1 MWVTWID
8 IAMYLILLLTEIIF
22 LFIQRYA
29 FFSNPIPVRPSPDL
43 GKSDYIF
50 SHVNLLS
57 KITCFWILSLLRQGY
72 KHPLEQ
78 ENLGDLPESELSSTN
93 YKKLKAAFEFEKS
106 KAELKGEKPSFHKI
120 YLRAFWPILALAGLL
135 RLFGDMLAF
144 VGPWCVEH
152 VVAYAY
158 KETKSHDLPVPL
170 LTNQNASLYGYQDNL
185 SKNFTLILN
194 QMNSTQIIHYL
205 TVSEFLQNGY
215 ILCVVLFIATIV
227 QLSLLQYHYFLVIR
241 EGIRVKTA
249 LQTIIYKKSLTI
261 SGLVISGGKMTIGSI
276 MNHMTLDTLFI
287 MMLFFLFHYI
297 WAAPLQVMVAIILL
311 YFKLGVSAVIGASI
325 FILAAPLQYYI
336 ARQMSVQQ
344 KKVMSNA
351 DNRVKKCNEMVQ
363 SMRVIKL
370 LAWEKICQKTINQSR
385 KPELWALFRAAV
397 FRIFF
402 NFAGVAI
409 PILGTM
415 ITFILY
421 PYLEDEPQF
430 IYKNLFQNINCQ
442 FNYINNYRY
451 KSILYSMKD
460 AEGFNTGDKHKTHT
474 IGTETMDNKPLKVGV
489 VVEGVNGTGKPV
501 TVLQNEMSSSQSS
514 LESNLSRTP
523 GHSRQNSHTSL
534 KDIMELKER
543 RHSEPNKTGSL
554 TVNDKKETSG
564 RQRHTSGVS
573 TEDEDE
579 IAEKFTL
586 IEARMVVEINNGSF
600 SWDLSTQE
608 PALNDINVKIPTGKL
623 TIIVGSVGSG
633 KTSLLSAMLGEMLT
647 IKGEVN
653 WHKGS
658 KLAYAAQKAWLL
670 HDTLRDNVL
679 FGLPYT
685 WRRYKSVIHS
695 CALQADLDIYNMSN
709 TMLVDGINLS
719 GGQKQRISI
728 ARALYSKADT
738 VLLDDPFSALDAHV
752 GKHVFEEAILNR
764 MLKKKRTVILVT
776 HQLQYLSYAS
786 HVSVGSTVLVTH
798 QLQYLSYAS
807 HVSVGSTVVV
817 VTHQLQY
824 LRFASHVSVGSTVI
838 LVTHQLQYL
847 SYASHVSVG
856 STVILVT
863 HQLQYLSYASH
874 VSVGSTVIL
883 VTHQLQYLSYA
894 SHVSV
899 GSTVILVTHQLQ
911 YLSYASH
918 VSVGSTVVLVTH
930 QLQYLSYASH
940 VSVGSTVVV
949 VTHQIQYLSY
959 ASHVSVV
966 THQLQYLS
974 YASHV
979 SVGST
984 VVVVTHQ
991 LQYLSYASRVSVG
1004 STVILVTH
1012 QLQYLSYASHV
1023 SVGSTVILVTHQ
1035 IQYLSY
1041 ASHVSVGS
1049 TVILVTHQLQYL
1061 SYASHVSVG
1070 STVVVVT
1077 HQLQYL
1083 SYASH
1088 VSVGST
1094 VILVTHQLQYLSYAS
1109 HVSVG
1114 STVIL
1119 VTHQLQYLS
1128 YASHV
1133 SVGSTV
1139 ILVTHQLQYL
1149 SYASHVSVGS
1159 TVILVTHQLQYLS
1172 YASHVSVGST
1182 VILVTHQLQY
1192 LSYASHVSVGSTVIL
1207 VTHQLQYLSYAS
1219 HVSVGSTVVL
1229 VTHQLQYLSYA
1240 SHVSVGSTVILVTH
1254 QLQYL
1259 SYASHVSVGST
1270 VILVTHQLQYLSYA
1284 SHVSVGSTVILVTH
1298 QLQYLSYASHV
1309 SVGSTV
1315 VVVTHQLQYLSY
1327 ASHVS
1332 VGSTVILVTHQLQYL
1347 SYASHVSVGSTVIL
1361 VTHQL
1366 QYLSYASHVS
1376 VGSTVILV
1384 THQLQYLSYASHVSV
1399 GSTVILVT
1407 HQLQYTSVMLVIYAS
1422 HVSVGSTV
1430 ILVTHQLQYL
1440 RFASHVSVG
1449 STVILVTHQ
1458 LQFLSYASHVSV
1470 GSTVLLVTH
1479 QLQYLRFAS
1488 HVSVGSTVILVTH
1501 QLQYLSYA
1509 SRVSVGSTV
1518 ILVKHQL
1525 QYLSY
1530 ASHVSVGST
1539 VVVVI
1544 HQLQYLSYASRVS
1557 VGSTVILVTHQLQ
1570 YLSYASHVSVGSTV
1584 ILVTHQLQYPRF
1596 ASHVSVGSTVIV
1608 VTHQLQYLSYASYV
1622 SVGSTVILVTHQL
1635 QYLRY
1640 ASHVSVGSTVILVTH
1655 QLQYLRFASLV
1666 SVGSTV
1672 VLVTHQLQYLSY
1684 ASHVSVGST
1693 VILVTHQLQYL
1704 NYASHVSVGSTVI
1717 LVTHQLQYL
1726 RYASHVSVGST
1737 VILVTHQLQYLRFAS
1752 LVSVGSTVVL
1762 VTHQLQYLS
1771 YASHVSVGSTVI
1783 LVTHQLQYLSY
1794 ASHVSV
1800 GSTVILVTHQLQY
1813 LRFASLVSVGAACM
1827 KRVIVMKEGGIQY
1840 QGKLHDVK
1848 KVNPELYESWR
1859 KALREASTIE
1869 PRESER
1875 PSESSTE
1882 MRVGSPH
1889 LEGRKHSYPSI
1900 TELQHQSSV
1909 SFSSNTLGRQLSQF
1923 SYNEEEEEPVIEFK
1937 EQDIEENDQE
1947 SEASPLKNNAAEK
1960 DGKFIKKE
1968 HQEKGAVKAIVY
1980 LHYVKACGTGCVLLV
1995 LSLLVSYYALL
2006 VGSNFWLSVWS
2017 EDSTEFNTQLKAF
2030 QQLGNSTNMT
2040 APIFNNTYYT
2050 NIYVA
2055 LSISGIMAALLAG
2068 LVLYVVGIRA
2078 SRNLHK
2084 LMLDTILHV
2093 PGRFFDTNPSG
2104 RIINRFSNDM
2114 GQVDQKLPNILDNF
2128 LGCLFTT
2135 LCAVIVNTI
2144 TTPYFILAAIPLF
2157 ILYYLIQLFFRAS
2170 ARELQ
2175 RLDNTTKSPIFS
2187 HFSETLNGLQTIRAY
2202 RAEKRFFSKVMNLIN
2217 KNNTPFLYLHTANRW
2232 LGVNLDYLGSIQV
2245 LFAAIV
2251 TLSTCLAGSTSPA
2264 FVGLGITYALQVSFY
2279 LNWIVRMSTETE
2291 MLMNSVER
2299 VHEYTKLERE
2309 PDKHPDGNLI
2319 VDESWPEKGR

>member
-1 MWVTWID
+1 MMGFCGNRDNALSVKEGVIRNECYIDVLNLVPHGIFSMFSLFILIVWNRSSLGNMEAKTWVHFRGHTVRWIVTLL
-8 IAMYLILLLTEIIF
+8 LILNIIISLLEGIMAELADTDTINLHVIVPQCIA
-22 LFIQRYA
+22 LRYA

-50 SHVNLLS
+50 SHVNLMS

-78 ENLGDLPESELSSTN
+78 EHLGDLPESELSSTN

-106 KAELKGEKPSFHKI
+106 KAELKGEQPSFHKI

-158 KETKSHDLPVPL
+158 KETKSRDLPVPL

-185 SKNFTLILN
+185 SNNFTFILN
-194 QMNSTQIIHYL
+194 QMNSTQITYYVTI
-205 TVSEFLQNGY
+205 SDFFKNGY
-215 ILCVVLFIATIV
+215 ILCFVLFIGTSIQLTIN
-227 QLSLLQYHYFLVIR
+227 QLQVYFVIR
-241 EGIRVKTA
+241 QGIRVKTA

-351 DNRVKKCNEMVQ
+351 DNRVKKCNEMIQ

-421 PYLEDEPQF
+421 PYLEDEPLDAGKALSTLALFNVLRLPTILFTAF
-430 IYKNLFQNINCQ
+430 INSFINA
-442 FNYINNYRY
+442 NVSAKRVIPY
-451 KSILYSMKD
+451 LLAED

-474 IGTETMDNKPLKVGV
+474 IGTDTMEDKPMKVGV
-489 VVEGVNGTGKPV
+489 VVESVNGTGKPV
-501 TVLQNEMSSSQSS
+501 TVVQNEMSGSQSS

-523 GHSRQNSHTSL
+523 GHSRQNSHSSL

-600 SWDLSTQE
+600 SWDLSSKE
-608 PALNDINVKIPTGKL
+608 PTLNDINVKIPTGKL

-647 IKGEVN
+647 VKGEVN

-695 CALQADLDIYNMSN
+695 CALQPDLD
-709 TMLVDGINLS
+709 MLPSGDSTEIGEKGINLS

-786 HVSVGSTVLVTH
+786 HV
-798 QLQYLSYAS
+798 
-807 HVSVGSTVVV
+807 
-817 VTHQLQY
+817 
-824 LRFASHVSVGSTVI
+824 
-838 LVTHQLQYL
+838 
-847 SYASHVSVG
+847 
-856 STVILVT
+856 
-863 HQLQYLSYASH
+863 
-874 VSVGSTVIL
+874 
-883 VTHQLQYLSYA
+883 
-894 SHVSV
+894 
-899 GSTVILVTHQLQ
+899 
-911 YLSYASH
+911 
-918 VSVGSTVVLVTH
+918 
-930 QLQYLSYASH
+930 
-940 VSVGSTVVV
+940 
-949 VTHQIQYLSY
+949 
-959 ASHVSVV
+959 
-966 THQLQYLS
+966 
-974 YASHV
+974 
-979 SVGST
+979 
-984 VVVVTHQ
+984 
-991 LQYLSYASRVSVG
+991 
-1004 STVILVTH
+1004 
-1012 QLQYLSYASHV
+1012 
-1023 SVGSTVILVTHQ
+1023 
-1035 IQYLSY
+1035 
-1041 ASHVSVGS
+1041 
-1049 TVILVTHQLQYL
+1049 
-1061 SYASHVSVG
+1061 
-1070 STVVVVT
+1070 
-1077 HQLQYL
+1077 
-1083 SYASH
+1083 
-1088 VSVGST
+1088 
-1094 VILVTHQLQYLSYAS
+1094 
-1109 HVSVG
+1109 
-1114 STVIL
+1114 
-1119 VTHQLQYLS
+1119 
-1128 YASHV
+1128 
-1133 SVGSTV
+1133 
-1139 ILVTHQLQYL
+1139 
-1149 SYASHVSVGS
+1149 
-1159 TVILVTHQLQYLS
+1159 
-1172 YASHVSVGST
+1172 
-1182 VILVTHQLQY
+1182 
-1192 LSYASHVSVGSTVIL
+1192 
-1207 VTHQLQYLSYAS
+1207 
-1219 HVSVGSTVVL
+1219 
-1229 VTHQLQYLSYA
+1229 
-1240 SHVSVGSTVILVTH
+1240 
-1254 QLQYL
+1254 
-1259 SYASHVSVGST
+1259 
-1270 VILVTHQLQYLSYA
+1270 
-1284 SHVSVGSTVILVTH
+1284 
-1298 QLQYLSYASHV
+1298 
-1309 SVGSTV
+1309 
-1315 VVVTHQLQYLSY
+1315 
-1327 ASHVS
+1327 
-1332 VGSTVILVTHQLQYL
+1332 
-1347 SYASHVSVGSTVIL
+1347 
-1361 VTHQL
+1361 
-1366 QYLSYASHVS
+1366 
-1376 VGSTVILV
+1376 
-1384 THQLQYLSYASHVSV
+1384 
-1399 GSTVILVT
+1399 
-1407 HQLQYTSVMLVIYAS
+1407 
-1422 HVSVGSTV
+1422 
-1430 ILVTHQLQYL
+1430 
-1440 RFASHVSVG
+1440 
-1449 STVILVTHQ
+1449 
-1458 LQFLSYASHVSV
+1458 
-1470 GSTVLLVTH
+1470 
-1479 QLQYLRFAS
+1479 
-1488 HVSVGSTVILVTH
+1488 
-1501 QLQYLSYA
+1501 
-1509 SRVSVGSTV
+1509 
-1518 ILVKHQL
+1518 
-1525 QYLSY
+1525 
-1530 ASHVSVGST
+1530 
-1539 VVVVI
+1539 
-1544 HQLQYLSYASRVS
+1544 
-1557 VGSTVILVTHQLQ
+1557 
-1570 YLSYASHVSVGSTV
+1570 
-1584 ILVTHQLQYPRF
+1584 
-1596 ASHVSVGSTVIV
+1596 
-1608 VTHQLQYLSYASYV
+1608 
-1622 SVGSTVILVTHQL
+1622 
-1635 QYLRY
+1635 
-1640 ASHVSVGSTVILVTH
+1640 
-1655 QLQYLRFASLV
+1655 
-1666 SVGSTV
+1666 
-1672 VLVTHQLQYLSY
+1672 
-1684 ASHVSVGST
+1684 
-1693 VILVTHQLQYL
+1693 
-1704 NYASHVSVGSTVI
+1704 
-1717 LVTHQLQYL
+1717 
-1726 RYASHVSVGST
+1726 
-1737 VILVTHQLQYLRFAS
+1737 
-1752 LVSVGSTVVL
+1752 
-1762 VTHQLQYLS
+1762 
-1771 YASHVSVGSTVI
+1771 
-1783 LVTHQLQYLSY
+1783 
-1794 ASHVSV
+1794 
-1800 GSTVILVTHQLQY
+1800 
-1813 LRFASLVSVGAACM
+1813 
-1827 KRVIVMKEGGIQY
+1827 IVMKEGGIQY

-1882 MRVGSPH
+1882 MKVGSPH

-1937 EQDIEENDQE
+1937 EQDIEEKTKI
-1947 SEASPLKNNAAEK
+1947 LKSNTAEK
-1960 DGKFIKKE
+1960 DGKLIKKE

-1980 LHYVKACGTGCVLLV
+1980 LHYVKACGTACVILV

-2030 QQLGNSTNMT
+2030 RQLGNSTNMT
-2040 APIFNNTYYT
+2040 APVFNNTYYT

-2055 LSISGIMAALLAG
+2055 LSVGGIMAALLAG

-2144 TTPYFILAAIPLF
+2144 TTPYFLLAAIPLF

-2202 RAEKRFFSKVMNLIN
+2202 REKIFSKVMNLIN
-2217 KNNTPFLYLHTANRW
+2217 KNNTPFLYMHTANRW

-2245 LFAAIV
+2245 LFAAVV
-2251 TLSTCLAGSTSPA
+2251 TLSSCLAGSTSPA

-2279 LNWIVRMSTETE
+2279 LNWIVRMTTETE

-2309 PDKHPDGNLI
+2309 PDKHQDGNLI
-2319 VDESWPEKGR
+2319 VDESWPEKGEITFDKVSLRYDSHLDPVVTEASFTINPGEKVGLCGRTGSGKSSVTLSLFRMIDICGGSIIIDGKDIARVPLEKLRSQLAIIPQDPVLFAGSVRYNLDPTDTLDDEKLWSALETVQMKEVITALPDQLNSDVTEGGENFSVGQKQLFCLARAFLRNNKILVLDEATASIDLATDNKLQQVIFSAFKNKTIITIAHRISTIMNYDRVIVLDKGKVMEYESPKNLMKDKDSMFSALVKSVKNS

>member
-1 MWVTWID
+1 MMGFCGNRDNALSVKEGVIRNECYIDVLNLVPHGIFSMFSLFILIVWNRSSLGNMEAKTWVHFRGHTVRWIVTLLLILNIIISLLEGIMAELADTDTINLHVIVPQCIALVGTLLSIIFYHNLEQWNSPKFLLSLILYWTSCVVLKVLKYISLDQNKVTLEHIRMWVTWID
-8 IAMYLILLLTEIIF
+8 IAIYLVLLMTEIIF

-50 SHVNLLS
+50 SHVNLMS

-78 ENLGDLPESELSSTN
+78 EHLGDLPESELSSTN

-106 KAELKGEKPSFHKI
+106 KAELKGEQPSFHKI

-158 KETKSHDLPVPL
+158 KETKSRDLPVPS

-185 SKNFTLILN
+185 SNNFTFILN

-215 ILCVVLFIATIV
+215 VLCGVLFICTIV

-351 DNRVKKCNEMVQ
+351 DNRVKKCNEMIQ

-421 PYLEDEPQF
+421 PYLEDEPLDAGKALSTLALFNVLRLPTILFTAF
-430 IYKNLFQNINCQ
+430 INSFINA
-442 FNYINNYRY
+442 NVSAKRVIPY
-451 KSILYSMKD
+451 LLAED

-474 IGTETMDNKPLKVGV
+474 IGTDTMEDKPMKVGV
-489 VVEGVNGTGKPV
+489 VVESVNGTGKPV
-501 TVLQNEMSSSQSS
+501 TVVQNEMSGSQSS

-523 GHSRQNSHTSL
+523 GHSRQNSHSSL

-554 TVNDKKETSG
+554 TVNDKKETTG

-600 SWDLSTQE
+600 SWDLSSKE
-608 PALNDINVKIPTGKL
+608 PTLNDINVKIPTGKL

-647 IKGEVN
+647 VKGEVN

-695 CALQADLDIYNMSN
+695 CALQPDLD
-709 TMLVDGINLS
+709 MLPSGDSTEIGEKGINLS

-786 HVSVGSTVLVTH
+786 H
-798 QLQYLSYAS
+798 
-807 HVSVGSTVVV
+807 
-817 VTHQLQY
+817 
-824 LRFASHVSVGSTVI
+824 
-838 LVTHQLQYL
+838 
-847 SYASHVSVG
+847 
-856 STVILVT
+856 
-863 HQLQYLSYASH
+863 
-874 VSVGSTVIL
+874 
-883 VTHQLQYLSYA
+883 
-894 SHVSV
+894 
-899 GSTVILVTHQLQ
+899 
-911 YLSYASH
+911 
-918 VSVGSTVVLVTH
+918 
-930 QLQYLSYASH
+930 
-940 VSVGSTVVV
+940 
-949 VTHQIQYLSY
+949 
-959 ASHVSVV
+959 
-966 THQLQYLS
+966 
-974 YASHV
+974 
-979 SVGST
+979 
-984 VVVVTHQ
+984 
-991 LQYLSYASRVSVG
+991 
-1004 STVILVTH
+1004 
-1012 QLQYLSYASHV
+1012 
-1023 SVGSTVILVTHQ
+1023 
-1035 IQYLSY
+1035 
-1041 ASHVSVGS
+1041 
-1049 TVILVTHQLQYL
+1049 
-1061 SYASHVSVG
+1061 
-1070 STVVVVT
+1070 
-1077 HQLQYL
+1077 
-1083 SYASH
+1083 
-1088 VSVGST
+1088 
-1094 VILVTHQLQYLSYAS
+1094 
-1109 HVSVG
+1109 
-1114 STVIL
+1114 
-1119 VTHQLQYLS
+1119 
-1128 YASHV
+1128 
-1133 SVGSTV
+1133 
-1139 ILVTHQLQYL
+1139 
-1149 SYASHVSVGS
+1149 
-1159 TVILVTHQLQYLS
+1159 
-1172 YASHVSVGST
+1172 
-1182 VILVTHQLQY
+1182 
-1192 LSYASHVSVGSTVIL
+1192 
-1207 VTHQLQYLSYAS
+1207 
-1219 HVSVGSTVVL
+1219 
-1229 VTHQLQYLSYA
+1229 
-1240 SHVSVGSTVILVTH
+1240 
-1254 QLQYL
+1254 
-1259 SYASHVSVGST
+1259 
-1270 VILVTHQLQYLSYA
+1270 
-1284 SHVSVGSTVILVTH
+1284 
-1298 QLQYLSYASHV
+1298 
-1309 SVGSTV
+1309 
-1315 VVVTHQLQYLSY
+1315 
-1327 ASHVS
+1327 
-1332 VGSTVILVTHQLQYL
+1332 
-1347 SYASHVSVGSTVIL
+1347 
-1361 VTHQL
+1361 
-1366 QYLSYASHVS
+1366 
-1376 VGSTVILV
+1376 
-1384 THQLQYLSYASHVSV
+1384 
-1399 GSTVILVT
+1399 
-1407 HQLQYTSVMLVIYAS
+1407 
-1422 HVSVGSTV
+1422 
-1430 ILVTHQLQYL
+1430 
-1440 RFASHVSVG
+1440 
-1449 STVILVTHQ
+1449 
-1458 LQFLSYASHVSV
+1458 
-1470 GSTVLLVTH
+1470 
-1479 QLQYLRFAS
+1479 
-1488 HVSVGSTVILVTH
+1488 
-1501 QLQYLSYA
+1501 
-1509 SRVSVGSTV
+1509 
-1518 ILVKHQL
+1518 
-1525 QYLSY
+1525 
-1530 ASHVSVGST
+1530 
-1539 VVVVI
+1539 
-1544 HQLQYLSYASRVS
+1544 
-1557 VGSTVILVTHQLQ
+1557 
-1570 YLSYASHVSVGSTV
+1570 
-1584 ILVTHQLQYPRF
+1584 
-1596 ASHVSVGSTVIV
+1596 
-1608 VTHQLQYLSYASYV
+1608 
-1622 SVGSTVILVTHQL
+1622 
-1635 QYLRY
+1635 
-1640 ASHVSVGSTVILVTH
+1640 
-1655 QLQYLRFASLV
+1655 
-1666 SVGSTV
+1666 
-1672 VLVTHQLQYLSY
+1672 
-1684 ASHVSVGST
+1684 
-1693 VILVTHQLQYL
+1693 
-1704 NYASHVSVGSTVI
+1704 
-1717 LVTHQLQYL
+1717 
-1726 RYASHVSVGST
+1726 
-1737 VILVTHQLQYLRFAS
+1737 
-1752 LVSVGSTVVL
+1752 
-1762 VTHQLQYLS
+1762 
-1771 YASHVSVGSTVI
+1771 
-1783 LVTHQLQYLSY
+1783 
-1794 ASHVSV
+1794 
-1800 GSTVILVTHQLQY
+1800 
-1813 LRFASLVSVGAACM
+1813 
-1827 KRVIVMKEGGIQY
+1827 VIVMKEGGIQY

-1909 SFSSNTLGRQLSQF
+1909 NESQSKSFSSNTLGRQLSQF

-1937 EQDIEENDQE
+1937 EQDIEENED
-1947 SEASPLKNNAAEK
+1947 SEASPLKSNTAEK
-1960 DGKFIKKE
+1960 DGKLIKKE

-1980 LHYVKACGTGCVLLV
+1980 LHYVKACGTACVILV

-2040 APIFNNTYYT
+2040 APVFNNTYYT

-2055 LSISGIMAALLAG
+2055 LSVGGIMAALLAG

-2144 TTPYFILAAIPLF
+2144 TTPYFLLAAIPLF

-2217 KNNTPFLYLHTANRW
+2217 KNNTPFLYMHTANRW

-2245 LFAAIV
+2245 LFAAVV
-2251 TLSTCLAGSTSPA
+2251 TLSSCLAGSTSPA

-2279 LNWIVRMSTETE
+2279 LNWIVRMTTETE

-2309 PDKHPDGNLI
+2309 PDKHQDGNLI
-2319 VDESWPEKGR
+2319 VDESWPEKGEITFDKVSLRYDSHLDPVVTEASFTINAGEKVGLCGRTGSGKSSVTLSLFRMIDICGGSIIIDGKDIARVPLEKLRSQLAIIPQDPVLFAGSVRYNLDPTDTLDDEKLWSALETVQMKEVITALPDQLNSDVTEGGENFSVGQKQLFCLARAFLRNNKILVLDEATASIDLATDNKLQQVIFSAFKNKTIITIAHRISTIMNYDRVIVLDKGKVMEYESPKNLMKDKDSMFSALVKSVKNR